1 MDDTCCLSLL
11 FVRKLSAHISVLV
24 VEVNDIQGLTVDNFT
39 FMKKAIYKAP
49 KEFVRQAGKSTLAIG
64 RRKSTPGIIPISLV
78 TGFQL
83 SIFSC
88 NGLINL
94 VYVPWNN

>member
-1 MDDTCCLSLL
+1 MDNSCCLSLL
-11 FVRKLSAHISVLV
+11 FFYKLSVHASVLV

-64 RRKSTPGIIPISLV
+64 RRKSTPGIIPLLLV
-78 TGFQL
+78 TGFH
-83 SIFSC
+83 FSVKRFFRA
-88 NGLINL
+88 IDS
-94 VYVPWNN
+94 